1 LIYLKLV
8 LVALIWG
15 GSFIATRVIAQSFE
29 PFIASCI
36 RYLIS
41 IVFLLPLA
49 FKGNRKFL
57 SVTKSQFW
65 LLILMGFSGIFIYNF
80 FFFKGLQLVPAS
92 HGALLVA
99 LNPSMVIILSA
110 IWYREKINGL
120 QAIGVM
126 LSLLGVMLVISR
138 GQLSTLLSDFQL
150 GDAYMLACPFAW
162 AIYTL
167 AGREA
172 LKKVSPIDATTWA
185 ALSGL
190 VMLLLFAFTEQ
201 IPSSITPKIWAGFA
215 YLGILSTVIAF
226 IWYNDGIKEI
236 GATKTSIFNNLVPV
250 FALLLSVLILHE
262 QVSSYTWIGGFLVI
276 GGVLLTNRF

>member
-1 LIYLKLV
+1 MIYLKLT

-15 GSFIATRVIAQSFE
+15 GSFIATRVVAQSFE

-36 RYLIS
+36 RYLIAL
-41 IVFLLPLA
+41 VLLVPLTL
-49 FKGNRKFL
+49 KSNRKFL
-57 SVTKSQFW
+57 SLPKSQFW
-65 LLILMGFSGIFIYNF
+65 LLILMGFSGIFIYNY

-92 HGALLVA
+92 HAALLVA

-110 IWYREKINGL
+110 IWYHEKINGL
-120 QAIGVM
+120 QATGVI
-126 LSLLGVMLVISR
+126 LSLFGVMLVISR
-138 GQLSTLLSDFQL
+138 GKISTIVSEFQL

-172 LKKVSPIDATTWA
+172 LKKVSPLNATTWA

-190 VMLLLFAFTEQ
+190 IMLSLFAFTEKM
-201 IPSSITPKIWAGFA
+201 PSAIEPKIWAGFA

-226 IWYNDGIKEI
+226 IWYNDGIKKI

-262 QVSSYTWIGGFLVI
+262 HVSWYTWIGGMLVI